1 MKKQFNKPI
10 EILSIEFCDGC
21 IVMRNRNEGQVVRL
35 FYNQADNKMFISE
48 SEFRFPPFIC
58 INRLYVDFNYRKIG
72 WATVVMNLLIERFKG
87 YSFLV
92 NAFSDDKE
100 YMSNETLI
108 KFYNSFGF
116 KSLKLSEEG
125 VILIKEKTS

>member
-1 MKKQFNKPI
+1 LKKQFNKPI

-125 VILIKEKTS
+125 VILI

>member
-1 MKKQFNKPI
+1 LKKQFNKPI

>member
-1 MKKQFNKPI
+1 LKKQFNKPI
-10 EILSIEFCDGC
+10 EILSIEFCNGC

-35 FYNQADNKMFISE
+35 FYNQVDNKMFISK

-72 WATVVMNLLIERFKG
+72 WANVVMNLLIERFKG
-87 YSFLV
+87 HSFLV

-116 KSLKLSEEG
+116 KFLKLSEEG

>member
-1 MKKQFNKPI
+1 MPI
-10 EILSIEFCDGC
+10 EILSICEYDDSLIMKNC
-21 IVMRNRNEGQVVRL
+21 NEGQVVKV
-35 FYNQADNKMFISE
+35 FYSQSNNKMFISE

-58 INRLYVDFNYRKIG
+58 INRLYVDPIYRKIG

-92 NAFSDDKE
+92 NAFTDDKE

-116 KSLKLSEEG
+116 KFLKLSEEG

>member
-1 MKKQFNKPI
+1 MKEPI
-10 EILSIEFCDGC
+10 NTTNEILSIDFCNSC

-35 FYNQADNKMFISE
+35 FYNQANNKMFVSE

-72 WATVVMNLLIERFKG
+72 WATVIMNLLIERFKG

-92 NAFSDDKE
+92 NAFTDDKE
-100 YMSNETLI
+100 YMSNERLI
-108 KFYNSFGF
+108 EFYNSFGF
-116 KSLKLSEEG
+116 KFLKLSEEG
-125 VILIKEKTS
+125 VILIKEKIS